1 MKLFLLIAALASL
14 LTHPLAGQ
22 QPKSK
27 EEVDALI
34 ALQSAQTPDERIAA
48 AQKLLTDFKDTEF
61 KETANYVLML
71 AYQQKND
78 FENMLLYGERTL
90 SINPD
95 NAGTLI
101 SLANAIPMRTREF
114 DLDKDEK
121 LAKAEDFAKRSL
133 TVIPNLAKPNPEM
146 PDDQWL
152 MAKKDFMASAYESLG
167 LVAMKRKSYPAAEEN
182 LRKSLEISAE
192 QTAAAFFYLGQ
203 VLKEQGKKDDAIAA
217 LDQAIAR
224 GDFQLGDGRP
234 AAATLKAEIQNA
246 K

>member
-1 MKLFLLIAALASL
+1 MKPFFLITALVSL
-14 LTHPLAGQ
+14 LTYPLAGQ

-192 QTAAAFFYLGQ
+192 QTAAGFFYLGQ
-203 VLKEQGKKDDAIAA
+203 VLKEQGKKDEAIAA

-234 AAATLKAEIQNA
+234 AAATLKADIQNA

>member
-1 MKLFLLIAALASL
+1 
-14 LTHPLAGQ
+14 
-22 QPKSK
+22 
-27 EEVDALI
+27 
-34 ALQSAQTPDERIAA
+34 
-48 AQKLLTDFKDTEF
+48 
-61 KETANYVLML
+61 
-71 AYQQKND
+71 
-78 FENMLLYGERTL
+78 MLLYGERTL

-95 NAGTLI
+95 SAGTLI

-121 LAKAEDFAKRSL
+121 LAKAEDFAKRAL
-133 TVIPNLAKPNPEM
+133 TLIPNLSKPNPDM

-167 LVAMKRKSYPAAEEN
+167 LVAMKRKTFPAAEEN
-182 LRKSLEISAE
+182 FRKSLEITAE
-192 QTAAAFFYLGQ
+192 QTAATFFYLGQ
-203 VLKEQGKKDDAIAA
+203 SLKEQGKKDEAVAA

-224 GDFQLGDGRP
+224 GDFKMGDGRP